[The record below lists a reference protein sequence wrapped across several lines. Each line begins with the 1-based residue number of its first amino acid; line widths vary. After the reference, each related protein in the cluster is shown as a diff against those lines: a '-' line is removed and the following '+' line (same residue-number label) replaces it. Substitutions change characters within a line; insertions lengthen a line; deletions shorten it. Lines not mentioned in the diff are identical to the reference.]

1 MSVEACAALVQ
12 RGDPWRFACAMAAPV
27 AARRVLFPLYAF
39 NIEVARAPWVTQEPM
54 IAEMRLQWWRDALEE
69 IANSGPVR
77 RHEVVSPLAEVLD
90 ADAARL
96 LDRLVEARRW
106 DIYKEPFEDGQ
117 HLTHYLE
124 DTAACLMRAAVR
136 MLGGADTGVEDYG
149 FATGLAMFLQ
159 AVPELEA
166 RGRVPL
172 VDGRPEGVAS
182 LAQDG
187 LARLASG
194 RKALRLSQEAKSA
207 LFPGVTASALL
218 AQVVARPG
226 LVAAGG
232 VQVSEAGRKLRLI
245 RASAFGLV

>member
-1 MSVEACAALVQ
+1 MSFEACAALVE

-69 IANSGPVR
+69 IANGGPVR
-77 RHEVVSPLAEVLD
+77 RHEVVGSLAEVLD

-106 DIYKEPFEDGQ
+106 DIYKEPFEDAQ

-124 DTAACLMRAAVR
+124 DTAACLMRAGVR
-136 MLGGADTGVEDYG
+136 ALGGADAGVSDYG
-149 FATGLAMFLQ
+149 FGAGLAMFLQ

-182 LAQDG
+182 LAREG
-187 LARLASG
+187 LARLRSG
-194 RKALRLSQEAKSA
+194 RKALRLSREAKAA

-218 AQVVARPG
+218 ARVVARPG

-245 RASAFGLV
+245 RASAFGRV